1 MSENNQM
8 MSVQGQLVGMPLAG
22 PESFSQQQ
30 LEYLKRALGVDET
43 VLYDIGT
50 ASPTQ
55 ITSDT
60 DFNLSESF
68 LNFTKIR
75 VDYANSYGTGVLS
88 GDAGTSRQVI
98 EGPVVSTGL
107 EMDVYGSTPA
117 ISNSNTMFD
126 CNSFVFNPSYPSK
139 LTVKSMNKRRNMS
152 DSAIQGQSSRGVKL
166 YRVIGVGRI
175 AGGNT

>member
-1 MSENNQM
+1 MPENNNI
-8 MSVQGQLVGMPLAG
+8 MSVEGQLIGMPLAG
-22 PESFSQQQ
+22 PESFSQAQ
-30 LEYLKRALGVDET
+30 LDYLKRALGVDET

-88 GDAGTSRQVI
+88 GDAGTSRQLI

-117 ISNSNTMFD
+117 SPNANSMFD
-126 CNSFVFNPSYPSK
+126 CNCFVFNPSYPSK

-152 DSAIQGQSSRGVKL
+152 DSTISGQSSRGVKL

-175 AGGNT
+175 AGGN